1 MKMALQLIDS
11 LASTWDPAKYTDEY
25 KENLMRV
32 IHAKLKGRKPRLQ
45 ERETP
50 QSADVVDLM
59 ARLRASLESRGT
71 GKTKKKT
78 AAKKRKHA
86 A

>member
-1 MKMALQLIDS
+1 
-11 LASTWDPAKYTDEY
+11 
-25 KENLMRV
+25 MRV

-50 QSADVVDLM
+50 QSVDVVDLM
-59 ARLRASLESRGT
+59 ARLRASLESKGGAKA
-71 GKTKKKT
+71 GKRKT
-78 AAKKRKHA
+78 ATRRKKHA